1 MAFISFS
8 GLKPNNENE
17 NAGMHDA
24 KKISS
29 KAILRLIVFPHE
41 IL

>member
-8 GLKPNNENE
+8 GLKPNNE

-29 KAILRLIVFPHE
+29 KAILRFIVFPHE